1 MLSKESNLQPLV
13 QIGGNTRIFC
23 ISVQRTGT
31 TSVGQFFKHFGYK
44 VSTWEVSVANKWTH
58 RWYNGDYETIFSSKD
73 FQANQVFEDD
83 PWWVPGFYK
92 VLYHRFPDSKFV
104 LITRDSQQWFESMKK
119 HSGGKTLGN
128 TRRHCKIYQREKELY
143 ARMDKD
149 RNFKPH
155 DVEIDNLL
163 SLEGMDEHYKSLYD
177 IHNRQ
182 VVEFFN
188 QFNPQSLFVG
198 KLEDPEKWS
207 KMGKFFGLPVPPS
220 FEVHA
225 NKSK

>member
-1 MLSKESNLQPLV
+1 ML
-13 QIGGNTRIFC
+13 TRSAKKIFC

-44 VSTWEVSVANKWTH
+44 VSTWDTSWANKWSYH
-58 RWYNGDYETIFSSKD
+58 WYNGDYEKIFSSKD
-73 FQANQVFEDD
+73 FKSHEMFEDD
-83 PWWVPGFYK
+83 PWWLPGFYK

-104 LITRDSQQWFESMKK
+104 LLTRDSQQWFESMKK

-128 TRRHCKIYQREKELY
+128 TRRHVKIYQREKEFYQRL
-143 ARMDKD
+143 DKEAG
-149 RNFKPH
+149 FKPD

-163 SLEGMDEHYKSLYD
+163 SLEGMDEHYKTLYD

-182 VVEFFN
+182 VVEFFEK
-188 QFNPQSLFVG
+188 FSPKSLFTG
-198 KLEDPEKWS
+198 KLEDPKKWE
-207 KMGKFFGLPVPPS
+207 KMGKFFGLSVPAG